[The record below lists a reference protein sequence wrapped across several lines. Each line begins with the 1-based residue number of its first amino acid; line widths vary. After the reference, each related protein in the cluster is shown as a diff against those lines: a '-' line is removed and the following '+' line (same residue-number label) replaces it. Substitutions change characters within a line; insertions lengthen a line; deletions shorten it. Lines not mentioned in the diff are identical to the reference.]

1 MSILLNAMCV
11 DLIQDRNFLERVIRS
26 Y

>member
-11 DLIQDRNFLERVIRS
+11 DFIQDRNFLERVIRS